1 MAGYL
6 FQNHN
11 LLTGLGSKGSTSHY
25 DYSHGDYSHGDYSHG
40 DYSHGDYSHGDFSHG
55 DYSHVLLLKIKL
67 IKLHKLRSLQ
77 NVDPKIERQLNLGT
91 NCNNMPQHLM

>member
-25 DYSHGDYSHGDYSHG
+25 DYNSHSILMVTILTLFSRWLFSLYSYGDYSHGDYSHG
-40 DYSHGDYSHGDFSHG
+40 DYSHGDYSH
-55 DYSHVLLLKIKL
+55 VLLLKIKL
-67 IKLHKLRSLQ
+67 KT
-77 NVDPKIERQLNLGT
+77 VF
-91 NCNNMPQHLM
+91 